1 MGPGAKVPAAW
12 GPTGARRVAGSGR
25 DRSLSDSAPVKILSA
40 DIVATAASAAQFPKD
55 GLPEVAF
62 LGRSNVG
69 KSSLLNRLVSRKQL
83 ARTSGTPGK
92 TRLLHFYHV
101 RRSGP
106 DLLLVD
112 LPGYGYA
119 KVPRKERQKWQRLI
133 EGYLEGR
140 EPLRAAVLLQDIR
153 RDPGEDETL
162 FVEWLH
168 ARQIPVL
175 LAITKVD
182 KVKRSQQA
190 KRIKELTGSL
200 PVQRD
205 WVIAT
210 SASSG
215 EGIEDL
221 WKAIDRLL

>member
-1 MGPGAKVPAAW
+1 M
-12 GPTGARRVAGSGR
+12 
-25 DRSLSDSAPVKILSA
+25 KILSA
-40 DIVATAASAAQFPKD
+40 DIVATAASASQFPKD
-55 GLPEVAF
+55 GLPEVAS

-69 KSSLLNRLVSRKQL
+69 KSSLLNRLVARKQL

-92 TRLLHFYHV
+92 TRLLHFFHV

-106 DLLLVD
+106 DVLLVD

-119 KVPRKERQKWQRLI
+119 KVPRRERQKWQQLI
-133 EGYLEGR
+133 EGYLHKR

-153 RDPGEDETL
+153 REPGEDETL

-168 ARQIPVL
+168 ARHIPVV
-175 LAITKVD
+175 LAVTKLD
-182 KVKRSQQA
+182 KLKRSQQA
-190 KRIKELTGSL
+190 KRIRELTDAL

-210 SASSG
+210 SAKDG
-215 EGIEDL
+215 TGIDTL
-221 WKAIDRLL
+221 WQTIDRLL